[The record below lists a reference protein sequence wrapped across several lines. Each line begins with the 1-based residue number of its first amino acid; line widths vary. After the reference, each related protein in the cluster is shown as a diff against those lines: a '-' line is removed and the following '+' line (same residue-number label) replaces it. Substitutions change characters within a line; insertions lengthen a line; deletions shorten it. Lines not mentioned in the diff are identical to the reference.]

1 MTTAI
6 VVFAKEPHA
15 GRVKMRLSRAVGP
28 EKAAALYKCFIV
40 DTLEKIRPLPVAR
53 KDLGYMPE
61 DSRDYFR
68 EMVAPFLDISTFAQQ
83 GDDLGERLQ
92 HAFQREFSSGAEN
105 IVTIDTSTPTLPKS
119 YIEEAFD
126 SLQKVDAVLGPTFEG
141 GIYLVGSR
149 LPTTVLFEGVPWGTP
164 DVFRQMVF
172 NVSSAGL
179 SLKSLE
185 PWYSV
190 DTEHSCQF
198 MKAHLNALSHS
209 GAKELPR
216 ETFEWLNS
224 NKI

>member
-15 GRVKMRLSRAVGP
+15 GRVKMRMSRALGP
-28 EKAAALYKCFIV
+28 EKAAELYRCFIV
-40 DTLEKIRPLPVAR
+40 DTLEMIRPLPVAR

-61 DSRDYFR
+61 DARDYFR
-68 EMVAPFLDISTFAQQ
+68 ELVAPFLDISTFAQQ
-83 GDDLGERLQ
+83 GDDVGERLQ
-92 HAFQREFSSGAEN
+92 HAFQREISSGAEH
-105 IVTIDTSTPTLPKS
+105 IISIDTNAPTLPRR

-126 SLQKVDAVLGPTFEG
+126 SLHKVDAVLGPTFEG

-179 SLKSLE
+179 SLKSLG
-185 PWYSV
+185 PWYNV
-190 DTEHSCQF
+190 DTEHTCQF

-209 GAKELPR
+209 GVKELPR
-216 ETFEWLNS
+216 ETLEWLNS
-224 NKI
+224 NKL